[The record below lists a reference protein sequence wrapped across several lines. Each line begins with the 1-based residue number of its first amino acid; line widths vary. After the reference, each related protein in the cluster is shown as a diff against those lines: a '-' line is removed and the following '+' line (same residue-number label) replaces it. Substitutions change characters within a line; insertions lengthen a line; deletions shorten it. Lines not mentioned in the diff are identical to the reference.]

1 MKRIILAVAIVGLV
15 FALTSPAM
23 GRKFSFDLAKG
34 SILFNYTI
42 TGTYNPLHLQIS
54 LANGYAE
61 THISSEGY
69 NSNTSMEGTGDLS
82 LSQIAATYAIV
93 LEAEVDGNI
102 SSTTTTPEGIAAS
115 LNFTGEGGV
124 DKEIANDL
132 DPNYA
137 DIEIDTGIYVGAQEG
152 RLIVEDSTSNPDLA
166 TIMSQKLPLARREAR
181 GIISTFGKGRASYAL
196 DNTIAHNS
204 TPWRSSGVAGG
215 GGTVIENSISAN
227 NLSPAALFQLSLH
240 GLKYKGYLK
249 NSAVYVRVYLS
260 NNGVQIRDLD
270 VNITIVGPTAG
281 GRGNVVLYD
290 VLPYDYGQEC
300 YFYHIDEENWL
311 VDIEDLRRSAYE
323 LYIDVGRM
331 QTIRL
336 PIAVI
341 EDKQVIPRR
350 VSD

>member
-15 FALTSPAM
+15 FAITSPAI

-42 TGTYNPLHLQIS
+42 TGADNPLHLQIS

-61 THISSEGY
+61 THISTEGY
-69 NSNTSMEGTGDLS
+69 NSDTTMEGTGNLS
-82 LSQIAATYAIV
+82 FSQIAATYAIV

-102 SSTTTTPEGIAAS
+102 SSTTTTSEGIVAS
-115 LNFTGEGGV
+115 LNFAGEGSV

-137 DIEIDTGIYVGAQEG
+137 DIEIDTGIYANAREG

-166 TIMSQKLPLARREAR
+166 TIMSQKLPIARREAR

-196 DNTIAHNS
+196 DNALAHNPR
-204 TPWRSSGVAGG
+204 PWGNPSVGG
-215 GGTVIENSISAN
+215 GVVIENSIRTA
-227 NLSPAALFQLSLH
+227 NLSPSAVFQLSLR

-249 NSAVYVRVYLS
+249 NSAVYMRVYVS
-260 NNGVQIRDLD
+260 DNGVQITDLD

-281 GRGNVVLYD
+281 GGGNVVLYD
-290 VLPYDYGQEC
+290 VLPYSYANEC
-300 YFYHIDEENWL
+300 YYYPINEEDWLID
-311 VDIEDLRRSAYE
+311 VDDLSPGAYV
-323 LYIDVGRM
+323 LHIDVGRM
-331 QTIRL
+331 QAVQL
-336 PIAVI
+336 PITVT
-341 EDKQVIPRR
+341 ENKEVIPRK
-350 VSD
+350 V